1 MSTAGRDGMRGLP
14 RPSGPCPGVRVT
26 DGLLL
31 NFLIKLSLMLP
42 QGGGPFG
49 SWPFVVGGS
58 ILRRMAPR

>member
-1 MSTAGRDGMRGLP
+1 MIPDTCHSILDGFARGMYW
-14 RPSGPCPGVRVT
+14 VT

-58 ILRRMAPR
+58 VLRRMAPR